1 MTDPKKQE
9 NQVSATKLKGRARKE
24 AREAA
29 KASKE
34 TASSSRNIEPPLSVT
49 MYEITTYELLKQA
62 DTIAASK
69 KAGIEIPESTVR
81 VVQRAIDA
89 RRRWA
94 SWFQNTGVHD
104 EDGSTACH
112 VHFVGAL
119 ERALSVLLPLTRA
132 NPSPPKPKEATST
145 LEEPS
150 HQLANRFG
158 ALVVEDLGESASEVV
173 VTKKKPADFRSVDVY
188 ELDSQWED
196 HGFLI
201 FCFFEDLHRLQS
213 ALKET
218 WESYKAGTGNLV
230 VASLI
235 TNLAFSL
242 VRRDEDEIISLNP
255 KMFSKPDPYDALAS
269 EIFYSESFRNGEDPD
284 AKLASSKSL

>member
-9 NQVSATKLKGRARKE
+9 NPRSATKLKGRARKE

-34 TASSSRNIEPPLSVT
+34 TASNSRDIEPPLSVT
-49 MYEITTYELLKQA
+49 KYEITTPELLRQA
-62 DTIAASK
+62 DIIAASK
-69 KAGIEIPESTVR
+69 KAGVEIPESMVR
-81 VVQRAIDA
+81 VVQRAINA
-89 RRRWA
+89 RRRCA
-94 SWFQNTGVHD
+94 AWFQKTGVHD

-158 ALVVEDLGESASEVV
+158 ALDVEGLDESLDVAASEVV

-188 ELDSQWED
+188 ELESQWED
-196 HGFLI
+196 HA
-201 FCFFEDLHRLQS
+201 FF
-213 ALKET
+213 
-218 WESYKAGTGNLV
+218 
-230 VASLI
+230 
-235 TNLAFSL
+235 
-242 VRRDEDEIISLNP
+242 IS
-255 KMFSKPDPYDALAS
+255 
-269 EIFYSESFRNGEDPD
+269 
-284 AKLASSKSL
+284 ASSKTCIDCKAHWKRRGKATKQVHATL